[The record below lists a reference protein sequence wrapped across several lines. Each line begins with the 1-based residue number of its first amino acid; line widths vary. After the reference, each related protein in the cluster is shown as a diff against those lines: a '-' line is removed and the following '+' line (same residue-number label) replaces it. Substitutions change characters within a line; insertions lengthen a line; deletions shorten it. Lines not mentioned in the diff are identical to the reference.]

1 MPNLSFWT
9 VASGRRRTNRDQLW
23 LVVISCYWRSAGGMK
38 KRYVALVVIAGLGL
52 VTIFLLFTLD
62 LSSFWDRVCDAFT

>member
-1 MPNLSFWT
+1 
-9 VASGRRRTNRDQLW
+9 
-23 LVVISCYWRSAGGMK
+23 MK
-38 KRYVALVVIAGLGL
+38 KRYVALVVIAGLAL

>member
-1 MPNLSFWT
+1 
-9 VASGRRRTNRDQLW
+9 
-23 LVVISCYWRSAGGMK
+23 MK
-38 KRYVALVVIAGLGL
+38 KPYVALVVIAGLGL

>member
-1 MPNLSFWT
+1 
-9 VASGRRRTNRDQLW
+9 
-23 LVVISCYWRSAGGMK
+23 MK
-38 KRYVALVVIAGLGL
+38 KPYVALVVIAGLAL